1 LAVGGWLA
9 LGLFAALYVLLAA
22 EWMHRALAAL
32 LAAVA
37 VVAFGL
43 LTPAQARAA
52 VDFNTILLLVG
63 MMVLAALLEEAGL
76 FRHLA
81 WLGARWGGGSP
92 RRLLVLFIVLTAA
105 LSAVLPNMT
114 VVLVMAPVMVS
125 AAEGMGWNPVPLLVL
140 DAIASNIGGMAT
152 LIGDPPNILIGT
164 AATMTF
170 GDFLRYLLPP
180 AAILTVLVVSA
191 AGVGIKPGTSSRRP
205 LPTVETSSSPAL
217 VPLLAVTAA
226 TLAGFL
232 FQPELPL
239 LPLGLIA
246 VLGAAAGILVVG
258 ADVERVLAAVD
269 WSTVIFFVALFIVV
283 GAMVHQGVV
292 EAATHWVLGRRLGPA
307 LPLVLLAGTALLSAF
322 LDNLPVVAAMI
333 PLVERVLAGEPRYGQ
348 TLWIALA
355 IGAAVG
361 GNATLYGAAANVVA
375 ASLAKARGYRLSFRE
390 WARVGVPL
398 TAGLLL
404 VSAIW
409 VAALGGWR
417 L

>member
-22 EWMHRALAAL
+22 EWMHRALAGL

-43 LTPAQARAA
+43 LTPGQARAA
-52 VDFNTILLLVG
+52 VDFNTILLLFG

-92 RRLLVLFIVLTAA
+92 RRLLLLFVVLTAA

-125 AAEGMGWNPVPLLVL
+125 AAEGVGWNPVPLLVL

-180 AAILTVLVVSA
+180 AAILTVVVVSA
-191 AGVGIKPGTSSRRP
+191 AGVGIKPGTSSPRP
-205 LPTVETSSSPAL
+205 LAPVETSASPAL
-217 VPLLAVTAA
+217 APLLTVTAA

-232 FQPELPL
+232 FQPRLP

-292 EAATHWVLGRRLGPA
+292 EAATRWILARRLGPA

-333 PLVERVLAGEPRYGQ
+333 PMVERVLAGEPRYGQ

>member
-1 LAVGGWLA
+1 LTAGGWLA

-22 EWMHRALAAL
+22 EWMHRALAGL

-37 VVAFGL
+37 VVALGL
-43 LTPAQARAA
+43 LTPAEARAA
-52 VDFNTILLLVG
+52 VDFNTLLLLFG

-81 WLGARWGGGSP
+81 WLGARWGGASP
-92 RRLLVLFIVLTAA
+92 RRLLTVFLVLTAA

-125 AAEGMGWNPVPLLVL
+125 VAEGVGWNPLPLLVL
-140 DAIASNIGGMAT
+140 DAIASNVGGMAT

-164 AATMTF
+164 AAAMTF
-170 GDFLRYLLPP
+170 ADFLHYLLPP
-180 AAILTVLVVSA
+180 AVLLTAVVVGA
-191 AGVGIKPGTSSRRP
+191 AWFRVRPSRPAGEAWPSWDVPTS
-205 LPTVETSSSPAL
+205 PTL
-217 VPLLAVTAA
+217 GPLLAVTLA
-226 TLAGFL
+226 TLVGLL
-232 FQPELPL
+232 FQPLLP

-246 VLGAAAGILVVG
+246 VLGAAAGILLAG

-292 EAATHWVLGRRLGPA
+292 EAATRWLIGRNLGSS
-307 LPLVLLAGTALLSAF
+307 LPLVLLVGTAVLSAF

-333 PLVERVLAGEPRYGQ
+333 PLVERVLTYQPGYGL
-348 TLWIALA
+348 TLWMALA
-355 IGAAVG
+355 VGAAVG
-361 GNATLYGAAANVVA
+361 GNATLYGAAGNVVA
-375 ASLAKARGYRLSFRE
+375 AGLAKARGYRLSFRE

-404 VSAIW
+404 VSAMW
-409 VAALGGWR
+409 LAALGGWR